1 MANIETQESDS
12 KTVNRPRFIV
22 GVRLMGGEQSRLFDP
37 GSVKVRVGSSVM
49 AETEEGTQIGIV
61 ASNKILNFS
70 KDPKC
75 KYGRVLRLAN
85 ESDLQ
90 AHNRRTAHEQK
101 AKAFC
106 LEKIDE
112 LNLPMNLSRVVHNM
126 ESRKTIFYFTA
137 EGRVDFRQ
145 LIKELA
151 GFLKIRIE
159 MRQVG
164 VRDEAR
170 AITGVGVCGEELCC
184 SRFLKD
190 FTPVTIRMAKD
201 QGLALNPGKI
211 SGVCGRLMCC
221 LQYEHELYRNLSKDM
236 PKIGKKVETPF
247 GPGRVVKNEIL
258 KQIVMVR
265 HEDESILSHSAND
278 VSVIPGPNKTQENAK
293 NAQNAKKE

>member
-1 MANIETQESDS
+1 MPITKKQESPS
-12 KTVNRPRFIV
+12 NKHSRPHFIV
-22 GVRLMGGEQSRLFDP
+22 GIRLFGGEQSRLFDP
-37 GSVKVRVGSSVM
+37 GSIKVRVGSSVM
-49 AETEEGTQIGIV
+49 AETDEGTQIGVV

-75 KYGRVLRLAN
+75 KYGRVIRLAN
-85 ESDLQ
+85 DADIQ
-90 AHNRRTAHEQK
+90 AYERKVAQEQK
-101 AKAFC
+101 AKTFC
-106 LEKIDE
+106 LEKVDE
-112 LNLPMNLSRVVHNM
+112 LKLPMNLSRVVHSL

-151 GFLKIRIE
+151 GFLRIRIE

-190 FTPVTIRMAKD
+190 FNPVTIRMAKD

-221 LQYEHELYRNLSKDM
+221 LQYEHDLYRSLSKSM
-236 PKIGKKVETPF
+236 PKAGKKVDTPM
-247 GPGRVVKNEIL
+247 GPGRIIKNEIL
-258 KQIVMVR
+258 SQTVMVR
-265 HEDESILSHSAND
+265 HDDESIFSHPVDD
-278 VSVIPGPNKTQENAK
+278 VTLIPNTNKAQEGV
-293 NAQNAKKE
+293 KKK